1 MSGYIVRNQLMTD
14 IPWGGTQSPS
24 SMLSPALPNALTT
37 ATPTDAWGAPAGGF
51 QPAAMGI
58 RPDAT
63 GTPGLPAIQPGMSN
77 DDLMKAL
84 AQLYGGQAQPQ
95 QLTPAQQLQQ
105 AINADQANYHG
116 REGGGLV

>member
-1 MSGYIVRNQLMTD
+1 MNV
-14 IPWGGTQSPS
+14 
-24 SMLSPALPNALTT
+24 
-37 ATPTDAWGAPAGGF
+37 
-51 QPAAMGI
+51 QPAQMGI
-58 RPDAT
+58 RPDPNVWGAPPMQSGT
-63 GTPGLPAIQPGMSN
+63 GGPTLAMPAGAMSN

>member
-1 MSGYIVRNQLMTD
+1 MSGYITRNALMTD
-14 IPWGGTQSPS
+14 NPTFGPPAQNPGWGV
-24 SMLSPALPNALTT
+24 PNALTT

-63 GTPGLPAIQPGMSN
+63 GTPGLNAIQPGMSN

-84 AQLYGGQAQPQ
+84 AALYGGQAQPQ
-95 QLTPAQQLQQ
+95 APTPQQQLQQ